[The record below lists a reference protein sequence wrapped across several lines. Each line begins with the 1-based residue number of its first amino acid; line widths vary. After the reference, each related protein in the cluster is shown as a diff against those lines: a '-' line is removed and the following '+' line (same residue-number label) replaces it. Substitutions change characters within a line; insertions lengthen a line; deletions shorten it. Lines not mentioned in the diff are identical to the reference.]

1 MKMKSP
7 FLSVDVVWV
16 KDREDLAPDDASFDH
31 AAGVDPYNADAVVHR
46 IEVIGSGVVVYW
58 VRSPRRPDDNFVEPV
73 LVEALPFLG
82 VLRMG
87 SDENPD
93 IAQLRSPVA
102 TDRHYPSFDKIDL
115 CGSNETG

>member
-7 FLSVDVVWV
+7 FLRVDVVWV
-16 KDREDLAPDDASFDH
+16 EDREDVASDDASLNH

-46 IEVIGSGVVVYW
+46 IEVIGSGVVIYRVCA
-58 VRSPRRPDDNFVEPV
+58 PRRPDDNLVETV

-87 SDENPD
+87 AD
-93 IAQLRSPVA
+93 
-102 TDRHYPSFDKIDL
+102 
-115 CGSNETG
+115 